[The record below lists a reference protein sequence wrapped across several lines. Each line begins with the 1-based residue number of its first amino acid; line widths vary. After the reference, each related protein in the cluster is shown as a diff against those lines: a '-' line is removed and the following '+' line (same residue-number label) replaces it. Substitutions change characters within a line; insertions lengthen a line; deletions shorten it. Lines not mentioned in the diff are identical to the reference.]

1 MGTKILK
8 GKFMPQY
15 RTAAQWRAADPVLL
29 RGELAVESDTLKF
42 KFGDGTTTWNNLEY
56 VGGGADSSEVIM
68 ISDAESI
75 SKAVTSVEWRELG
88 QIRPVIIFDPAG
100 VAGLPADVPSNCTL
114 VGNVQKVDDGTISS
128 DDGYVVTLNVFQED
142 NFLSGIWYQILLNS
156 AGEVIEEKKYLLGG
170 NAGESL
176 PFDGPIPGYTKLTAG
191 EIYFGVAPGTLSIIN
206 FGQEVSPSTVM
217 FADVEVRCSVTS
229 GSARAVVPLTFFKP
243 IQAATI
249 FDLNTRS
256 LASGTAIGQIR
267 LNIATVVTGA
277 NGIAGLQVVVTSNNL
292 ANAGDIIFI
301 KGIYAKIRGGEIV
314 TPDKYYL
321 TVNGKTS
328 TGSGAI
334 PITLSPDSDA
344 QILELP
350 FTTNGTLKIAA
361 KTGSFLNAQ
370 IVSGEE
376 AEIETTENSGT
387 IQIEISANTGSLR
400 HGSVTLALVEN
411 NDVQCMIA
419 ISQNS
424 GGGNPNNDAVIHV
437 DCYDTGLEAGQE
449 IFLVF
454 EVAGF
459 SENYDCVVPD
469 DKEILIKFSEVADIL
484 GFDLL
489 GCAGDSL
496 TIRCPNI
503 DVSDTQTIPDDYVD
517 MTFHFI

>member
-1 MGTKILK
+1 
-8 GKFMPQY
+8 MP
-15 RTAAQWRAADPVLL
+15 
-29 RGELAVESDTLKF
+29 
-42 KFGDGTTTWNNLEY
+42 KFG
-56 VGGGADSSEVIM
+56 
-68 ISDAESI
+68 
-75 SKAVTSVEWRELG
+75 
-88 QIRPVIIFDPAG
+88 
-100 VAGLPADVPSNCTL
+100 
-114 VGNVQKVDDGTISS
+114 
-128 DDGYVVTLNVFQED
+128 
-142 NFLSGIWYQILLNS
+142 
-156 AGEVIEEKKYLLGG
+156 
-170 NAGESL
+170 
-176 PFDGPIPGYTKLTAG
+176 
-191 EIYFGVAPGTLSIIN
+191 
-206 FGQEVSPSTVM
+206 
-217 FADVEVRCSVTS
+217 
-229 GSARAVVPLTFFKP
+229 
-243 IQAATI
+243 
-249 FDLNTRS
+249 
-256 LASGTAIGQIR
+256 
-267 LNIATVVTGA
+267 
-277 NGIAGLQVVVTSNNL
+277 
-292 ANAGDIIFI
+292 
-301 KGIYAKIRGGEIV
+301 GGEIV

>member
-1 MGTKILK
+1 
-8 GKFMPQY
+8 
-15 RTAAQWRAADPVLL
+15 
-29 RGELAVESDTLKF
+29 
-42 KFGDGTTTWNNLEY
+42 
-56 VGGGADSSEVIM
+56 
-68 ISDAESI
+68 
-75 SKAVTSVEWRELG
+75 
-88 QIRPVIIFDPAG
+88 
-100 VAGLPADVPSNCTL
+100 
-114 VGNVQKVDDGTISS
+114 
-128 DDGYVVTLNVFQED
+128 
-142 NFLSGIWYQILLNS
+142 
-156 AGEVIEEKKYLLGG
+156 
-170 NAGESL
+170 
-176 PFDGPIPGYTKLTAG
+176 
-191 EIYFGVAPGTLSIIN
+191 
-206 FGQEVSPSTVM
+206 M
-217 FADVEVRCSVTS
+217 FADVEVRSSVTS

-424 GGGNPNNDAVIHV
+424 GGGKP
-437 DCYDTGLEAGQE
+437 
-449 IFLVF
+449 
-454 EVAGF
+454 
-459 SENYDCVVPD
+459 
-469 DKEILIKFSEVADIL
+469 
-484 GFDLL
+484 
-489 GCAGDSL
+489 
-496 TIRCPNI
+496 
-503 DVSDTQTIPDDYVD
+503 
-517 MTFHFI
+517 